1 VKALLLTLLIDGS
14 LRLEGPLAAAAQAA
28 RVARQE
34 YDLARTNV
42 HYYVLDVPQKTLR
55 LKLRSVELRAYPL
68 KSIGLGTPLWGA
80 ADPDWIEKIYELDPR
95 PLPER
100 VEIEPPAEGSAPAP
114 QPEISLDEGA
124 STFTMRAGRHLSLR
138 ITTDTAGW
146 KLWSYLADRLAGQ
159 PQRGAVRL
167 RLVLAEEEARALHRS
182 WPMKSKLLIIPPLQ

>member
-1 VKALLLTLLIDGS
+1 MKALLLTLPLLIDGS
-14 LRLEGPLAAAAQAA
+14 PRLEGPLAAAAQAA

-68 KSIGLGTPLWGA
+68 KSIELGTPLWGA
-80 ADPDWIEKIYELDPR
+80 ADPDWMEKIYELEPR

-100 VEIEPPAEGSAPAP
+100 VEIEPPPEGSAPAP
-114 QPEISLDEGA
+114 QPETSLDEGA
-124 STFTMRAGRHLSLR
+124 PIFTMGAGRHLSLR
-138 ITTDTAGW
+138 ITSDTAGW
-146 KLWSYLADRLAGQ
+146 RSYIADRLAGQ

-167 RLVLAEEEARALHRS
+167 RLVLSEEEARALHRS
-182 WPMKSKLLIIPPLQ
+182 WPMKSKLLIIPAVQ